1 VPEGDILADAG
12 RGRFLRGLLAVWRW
26 IARSGKQIAVT
37 IVGFALLAAGAV
49 MLITPG
55 PGLVAILAGLAIL
68 GTQYSWAQ
76 RALQTTRE
84 KARKAVK
91 QPRRFLPFR
100 RRR

>member
-1 VPEGDILADAG
+1 MPDGDIIADAG
-12 RGRFLRGLLAVWRW
+12 RGKIVRGLLAVWRW

-37 IVGFALLAAGAV
+37 IVGFTLLAAGAV

-76 RALQTTRE
+76 RALQTAKD
-84 KARKAVK
+84 KAGKAVK

-100 RRR
+100 RR

>member
-1 VPEGDILADAG
+1 VPDGNIIAEAG
-12 RGRFLRGLLAVWRW
+12 RGKFLRGLLAVWRW

-76 RALQTTRE
+76 HALQTARE
-84 KARKAVK
+84 KAGKAVK
-91 QPRRFLPFR
+91 QRRKLLPFR